1 MSWHGESGGWHGGG
15 GVFGGTGRAAETDV
29 SCGVVAVPSMRDDRV
44 DGAADVRALFQQ
56 RVAGDGALLRL
67 ANLRF
72 RQAGMPAE
80 VYADNPDHLEYV
92 LGFVPEH
99 RTLPVVHLSRSAN
112 LLDASGRS
120 LVEAFASR
128 FAGRV
133 AGLVVHDKGDM
144 VDRLPEVVAALRE
157 LGAAHPQRPGRP
169 MVYLEFATGLPVDRF
184 VEVAQRIAD
193 VGLASMCIDIG
204 HVGIQQA
211 KRSLTHSRPDLTW
224 KGLSPQDPRLPEVVD
239 QVQAATGTALPA
251 VLRLIETIGAIG
263 KPVHFHLHDGHP
275 LVPGLSDHFS
285 FLTRVPVPFLVAG
298 RYALP
303 SMFGPAGLAD
313 VVRTAVRACSPG
325 SASFTL
331 EIHQVEGRLP
341 LADAADL
348 FMHWHDVTNAER
360 MNYWL
365 TVLADNHLLA
375 GAALDGWRHR
385 TAELVGGRSPV
396 DASDGGRNPCP

>member
-1 MSWHGESGGWHGGG
+1 MAGSLG
-15 GVFGGTGRAAETDV
+15 
-29 SCGVVAVPSMRDDRV
+29 PP
-44 DGAADVRALFQQ
+44 DVRALFQQ
-56 RVAGDGALLRL
+56 RVAGDDALLRL

-72 RQAGMPAE
+72 RQGGMPAE
-80 VYADNPDHLEYV
+80 VYADNPDHLEHL

-99 RTLPVVHLSRSAN
+99 RTLPVVHLNRSAN
-112 LLDASGRS
+112 LLDVSGRS

-144 VDRLPEVVAALRE
+144 VDRLPEVVTALGE
-157 LGAAHPQRPGRP
+157 LGTPRPGRAGRP

-184 VEVAQRIAD
+184 VELARRIAD
-193 VGLASMCIDIG
+193 VALASMCIDIG

-211 KRSLTHSRPDLTW
+211 KRSLIESRPDLTW
-224 KGLSPQDPRLPEVVD
+224 KGLSIRDPRLPEVVD
-239 QVQAATGTALPA
+239 EVQAATGTALPA
-251 VLRLIETIGAIG
+251 VLRLTETIGAIG

-285 FLTRVPVPFLVAG
+285 FLTRVPVPFPVAG

-313 VVRTAVRACSPG
+313 VLRTAVRACPPG

-341 LADAADL
+341 LADATDL
-348 FMHWHDVTNAER
+348 FAHWRDLTNAER

-375 GAALDGWRHR
+375 TAALDDRQQN
-385 TAELVGGRSPV
+385 TAVPDVRRAPAGPR
-396 DASDGGRNPCP
+396 

>member
-1 MSWHGESGGWHGGG
+1 MIVESVGG
-15 GVFGGTGRAAETDV
+15 
-29 SCGVVAVPSMRDDRV
+29 P
-44 DGAADVRALFQQ
+44 DVRALFQQ
-56 RVAGDGALLRL
+56 RVGGDDALLRL
-67 ANLRF
+67 AAVRF

-80 VYADNPDHLEYV
+80 VYADSPDQLEYL

-99 RTLPVVHLSRSAN
+99 RTLPVVHLNRSAN
-112 LLDASGRS
+112 LLEDSGRS

-133 AGLVVHDKGDM
+133 AGLVVHDKKDM
-144 VDRLPEVVAALRE
+144 ADRLPEVIAALRA
-157 LGAAHPQRPGRP
+157 LGTPPRGRAGRP
-169 MVYLEFATGLPVDRF
+169 MVYLEFAAGLPVDRF
-184 VEVAQRIAD
+184 VELAQRIAA
-193 VGLASMCIDIG
+193 VELASMCIDIG

-211 KRSLTHSRPDLTW
+211 RRALIESRPDLRG
-224 KGLSPQDPRLPEVVD
+224 KGLSVGDPRLPEVIEEV
-239 QVQAATGTALPA
+239 VAVTGTALPA
-251 VLRLIETIGAIG
+251 VLRLTETIGAMG

-285 FLTRVPVPFLVAG
+285 FLTRVPVPFSVAG
-298 RYALP
+298 RYAVP

-313 VVRTAVRACSPG
+313 VLRTAVRACSPG

-348 FMHWHDVTNAER
+348 FAHWRDVTNAER

-365 TVLADNHLLA
+365 AVLADNHLLA
-375 GAALDGWRHR
+375 TAALDDRR
-385 TAELVGGRSPV
+385 PCAAAPDVGHAVSGS
-396 DASDGGRNPCP
+396 G

>member
-1 MSWHGESGGWHGGG
+1 MAVSAGEKVIAVSGGPP
-15 GVFGGTGRAAETDV
+15 V
-29 SCGVVAVPSMRDDRV
+29 
-44 DGAADVRALFQQ
+44 VRALFQQ
-56 RVAGDGALLRL
+56 RVAGDDALLRL
-67 ANLRF
+67 ANVRF

-80 VYADNPDHLEYV
+80 VYADHPDQLEYL

-112 LLDASGRS
+112 VLVDSGRS

-128 FAGRV
+128 FTGRV

-144 VDRLPEVVAALRE
+144 ADRLPEVVTALRE
-157 LGAAHPQRPGRP
+157 LGTAPHPGQTGRP

-184 VEVAQRIAD
+184 VDLAQRIAD
-193 VGLASMCIDIG
+193 VEFASMCIDIG
-204 HVGIQQA
+204 HVGIEQA
-211 KRSLTHSRPDLTW
+211 KRSLIESRPGLAW
-224 KGLSPQDPRLPEVVD
+224 RGLSPRDPRLPEVVD
-239 QVQAATGTALPA
+239 EVQAATRTALPA
-251 VLRLIETIGAIG
+251 VLRLTETIGAIG

-285 FLTRVPVPFLVAG
+285 FLTRVPVPFSVAG

-313 VVRTAVRACSPG
+313 VLRSAVGACPPR

-341 LADAADL
+341 LADATDL
-348 FMHWHDVTNAER
+348 FANWRDLTNAER

-375 GAALDGWRHR
+375 TTVLDDRRFDTAVLDPAVLDAPGARPRGA
-385 TAELVGGRSPV
+385 
-396 DASDGGRNPCP
+396 